1 MRRVPKQDQAADLQ
15 GDIDSGFME
24 TDIVSML
31 TRNRIFYVACRVAF
45 LRVFDSLLDEFIASN
60 SEDGRVG
67 YLDRVPMLAGT
78 APQVQIE
85 LLLKTWS
92 SLRNGERRELTVEEQ
107 VICFAATSELAATS
121 VADDQRMIRRAA
133 RGPVEIDTGNV
144 TWLASR
150 VRLLQV
156 TLPFAPQA
164 AVLQVEQGIATFDL
178 TEVREAGGVDSHSL
192 CGLLDLLSRWAIE
205 DTIFANAEG
214 LLHETELEILR
225 AFFAEYPQLIRTKEA

>member
-1 MRRVPKQDQAADLQ
+1 
-15 GDIDSGFME
+15 
-24 TDIVSML
+24 ML

-107 VICFAATSELAATS
+107 GHLLRSHKRTGGDECS
-121 VADDQRMIRRAA
+121 RR
-133 RGPVEIDTGNV
+133 PTYD
-144 TWLASR
+144 S
-150 VRLLQV
+150 
-156 TLPFAPQA
+156 
-164 AVLQVEQGIATFDL
+164 
-178 TEVREAGGVDSHSL
+178 AGCSWSG
-192 CGLLDLLSRWAIE
+192 
-205 DTIFANAEG
+205 
-214 LLHETELEILR
+214 
-225 AFFAEYPQLIRTKEA
+225 